1 MALWRA
7 SSQTAVVGER
17 EAEEEKRRVEAST
30 QTEEVEVQP
39 CSEIFLA
46 ELQREFAQ
54 GCSSLRA
61 TVTVEQQWSRLHS
74 VGMLWLASIRSPLT
88 QVLT

>member
-17 EAEEEKRRVEAST
+17 EAEEEKQRVVAST

-46 ELQREFAQ
+46 ELQREFAH
-54 GCSSLRA
+54 GSER
-61 TVTVEQQWSRLHS
+61 R
-74 VGMLWLASIRSPLT
+74 
-88 QVLT
+88 VLKSESNGYR